1 MYNCFSKLL
10 VGDIII
16 LHHDPKRRQ
25 VQHVKQSWNDYKES
39 NDVGNFQPV
48 SVPGAKRQ
56 KWTKTVRKLCF
67 FEPSTAACS
76 HIYDTRGNKLHFPF
90 TGLIQTLLST
100 NTSYRLPRVPPLL
113 CEVRQLLPYQVPKI
127 AVLRVYMNCFL
138 RHQKNSFCGQRIQNC
153 SLTKKICNSK
163 GFLPKAQL
171 KFFYNHST
179 KRLFSK
185 SYFVIDRQNTR
196 TSFSVFSLAHT
207 ANNLSSSG
215 VALNLPV
222 SEADGDVHE
231 RNCAHKELCFL
242 FKLEFTLS

>member
-56 KWTKTVRKLCF
+56 KWTKTVRKLCL
-67 FEPSTAACS
+67 FEPSTAACF

-100 NTSYRLPRVPPLL
+100 NPFLSPPQGAAIV
-113 CEVRQLLPYQVPKI
+113 VRSQTTAPLSSPSDCRAPSLHESFFKTPEKQ
-127 AVLRVYMNCFL
+127 FL
-138 RHQKNSFCGQRIQNC
+138 RSKNSELQ
-153 SLTKKICNSK
+153 
-163 GFLPKAQL
+163 P
-171 KFFYNHST
+171 
-179 KRLFSK
+179 
-185 SYFVIDRQNTR
+185 DRE
-196 TSFSVFSLAHT
+196 
-207 ANNLSSSG
+207 NLQQ
-215 VALNLPV
+215 
-222 SEADGDVHE
+222 
-231 RNCAHKELCFL
+231 
-242 FKLEFTLS
+242 